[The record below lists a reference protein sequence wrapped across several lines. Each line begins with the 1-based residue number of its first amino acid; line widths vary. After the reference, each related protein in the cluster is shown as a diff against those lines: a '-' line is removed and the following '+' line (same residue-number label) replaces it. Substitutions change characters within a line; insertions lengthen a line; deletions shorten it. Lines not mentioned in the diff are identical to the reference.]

1 MQKGTL
7 AEVMAITVQSV
18 MDSIVGM
25 KDEEP

>member
-7 AEVMAITVQSV
+7 AEVMAITAQSV
-18 MDSIVGM
+18 MDLIVGM